1 MQIAIVDDEPLARAR
16 LRSLV
21 HELLPGVVAIEAGT
35 GLAAL
40 ELLENTAVDVVLLD
54 IQMPGMD
61 GLEVARHLAQLP
73 APPAVIFTTAFDV
86 HALAAFDAQAI
97 DYLLKPVR
105 LERLQA
111 ALARAAQWTAARASQ
126 SVPSNTR
133 SHHTALVA
141 GSLRLVPLADVQYFE
156 ADGGYVRVCHRGG
169 ELLVEDSLR
178 ALEEE
183 FGERFLRIH
192 RHTLVAVAL
201 ITELVRDRLG
211 NYEVR
216 LRDVATSLPV
226 SRRLV
231 SEVKR
236 RLR

>member
-1 MQIAIVDDEPLARAR
+1 MAR
-16 LRSLV
+16 
-21 HELLPGVVAIEAGT
+21 
-35 GLAAL
+35 
-40 ELLENTAVDVVLLD
+40 
-54 IQMPGMD
+54 
-61 GLEVARHLAQLP
+61 
-73 APPAVIFTTAFDV
+73 
-86 HALAAFDAQAI
+86 
-97 DYLLKPVR
+97 
-105 LERLQA
+105 
-111 ALARAAQWTAARASQ
+111 RA
-126 SVPSNTR
+126 
-133 SHHTALVA
+133 ALVA
-141 GSLRLVPLADVQYFE
+141 GTLRLVPLADVQYFE